1 MAVAFSSS
9 GDSVITREIAA
20 ASHLSFTSIAEEFS
34 VTSTA
39 KWICEQNFRRVC
51 FMLLKYS

>member
-20 ASHLSFTSIAEEFS
+20 SSHLSFTSIAEEFS